1 MQILAD
7 EVEVIEVFGGCF
19 PPISTGTQVF
29 NKEFEKS
36 GLQNKDNVLIK
47 YLEVKLNMC
56 GIVGYIGGNEAAP
69 ILIKGLKKLEYRG
82 YDSAGIAV
90 YGDSINVVKTK
101 GRLAD
106 LDEKVQSLGG
116 VKGTMGIGHT
126 RWATH
131 GAPSDVNSHPHTSMN
146 GRITVVHNGI
156 IENYIQLKAEL
167 EKNGYVFASET
178 DTEVVAQLFD
188 YYYNGDMV
196 DTLIKVIERIR
207 GSYALAVMCT
217 EKTDEIVAVRKDSP
231 MLIGLG
237 EGENYIASDIPAVLE
252 YTKNYYLLNDN
263 EIVVLKKD
271 SVKIL
276 DMNKNEIKK
285 DVYNVTWDIS
295 AAEKGGYDYFML
307 KEIMEQP
314 KAIKDTIHPRIADG
328 TIKLDDVKY
337 TDEDIKNIN
346 RIHIIACGSAY
357 HAGIVGKYVIED
369 FARIPVEVDLASEF
383 RYRNPILNKNDV
395 CIIISQSGETA
406 DTLAALREA
415 KRQGIRILS
424 IVNVVGSSI
433 ARESDDVLYTWA
445 GPEIAVA
452 TTKGYSTQVALMYLI
467 GLKFGQVRGYISD
480 ERVSELIGE
489 LDKLPEYIE
498 KLIDLEKDIK
508 VMAKEHHNS
517 NDVFIIGRGIDYAA
531 SLEGSLKL
539 KEISYIHSEA
549 YAAGELKHGTIS
561 LIEDG
566 TLVVAVATQ
575 DNLYEKLVS
584 NVKEV
589 KARGAYVIAIAKE
602 GNTEIGEVA
611 DKVIYIP
618 HVDDKFTASLNA
630 IPMQLFAYYVAIER
644 GCDVDKPRNLAKSV
658 TVE

>member
-1 MQILAD
+1 
-7 EVEVIEVFGGCF
+7 
-19 PPISTGTQVF
+19 
-29 NKEFEKS
+29 
-36 GLQNKDNVLIK
+36 
-47 YLEVKLNMC
+47 MC
-56 GIVGYIGGNEAAP
+56 GIVGYIGKNEASP
-69 ILIKGLKKLEYRG
+69 ILIKGLQKLEYRG

-90 YGDSINVVKTK
+90 YNNGINVVKTK
-101 GRLAD
+101 GRLVD
-106 LDEKVQSLGG
+106 LDEKVKSLGG
-116 VKGTMGIGHT
+116 VSGTMGIGHT

-131 GAPSDVNSHPHTSMN
+131 GAPSDINSHPHTSMS
-146 GRITVVHNGI
+146 GKITVVHNGI
-156 IENYIQLKAEL
+156 IENYLQLKADL
-167 EKNGYVFASET
+167 EKEGYKFVSET
-178 DTEVVAQLFD
+178 DTEVVAHLFD
-188 YYYNGDMV
+188 FYYDGDMV
-196 DTLIKVIERIR
+196 DTLIKVIDKIR

-217 EKTDEIVAVRKDSP
+217 EKPDEIVAVRKDSP

-237 EGENYIASDIPAVLE
+237 DGENYIASDIPAVLE
-252 YTKNYYLLNDN
+252 YTKDYYLLNDN
-263 EIVVLKKD
+263 EIVVLKRD
-271 SVKIL
+271 GVTVL
-276 DMNKNEIKK
+276 DMDKNEIKK
-285 DVYNVTWDIS
+285 DIYNVTWDIS
-295 AAEKGGYDYFML
+295 SAEKGGYDYFML

-328 TIKLDDVKY
+328 EIKLDDVKY
-337 TDEDIKNIN
+337 TDDDIKNIG

-369 FARIPVEVDLASEF
+369 LARIPVEVDLASEF

-395 CIIISQSGETA
+395 CLIISQSGETA

-415 KRQGIRILS
+415 KRQGVRILS

-467 GLKFGQVRGYISD
+467 GLKFGQVRGFVSD
-480 ERVSELIGE
+480 EKAKAMVSEL
-489 LDKLPEYIE
+489 DKIPEYIE
-498 KLIDLEKDIK
+498 KLLTLDKEIEG
-508 VMAKEHHNS
+508 MAKEHASSEN
-517 NDVFIIGRGIDYAA
+517 VFIIGRGIDYAA
-531 SLEGSLKL
+531 SLEGSLKI

-561 LIEDG
+561 LIEEG
-566 TLVVAVATQ
+566 TLVIAVATQ

-618 HVDDKFTASLNA
+618 NTDDKLTASLSA
-630 IPMQLFAYYVAIER
+630 IPMQLFAYHVAVER
-644 GCDVDKPRNLAKSV
+644 GCDIDKPRNLAKSV

>member
-1 MQILAD
+1 
-7 EVEVIEVFGGCF
+7 
-19 PPISTGTQVF
+19 
-29 NKEFEKS
+29 
-36 GLQNKDNVLIK
+36 
-47 YLEVKLNMC
+47 MC
-56 GIVGYIGGNEAAP
+56 GIVGYVGGNQAAP
-69 ILIKGLKKLEYRG
+69 VLIKGLEKLEYRG

-90 YGDSINVVKTK
+90 FNNGINVVKTK
-101 GRLAD
+101 GRLAE
-106 LDEKVQSLGG
+106 LAEKVKSLGG
-116 VKGTMGIGHT
+116 VEGTMGIGHT

-131 GAPSDVNSHPHTSMN
+131 GAPSDINSHPHTSMS
-146 GRITVVHNGI
+146 GKITVVHNGI

-167 EKNGYVFASET
+167 ENNGYKFVSET

-188 YYYNGDMV
+188 FYYDGNMV
-196 DTLIKVIERIR
+196 DTLIKVIKKVR
-207 GSYALAVMCT
+207 GSYALAIMCT
-217 EKTDEIVAVRKDSP
+217 EKPDEIVAVRKDSP

-263 EIVVLKKD
+263 EIVILKKD
-271 SVKIL
+271 SVTIL
-276 DMNKNEIKK
+276 DMDKNEIKK
-285 DVYNVTWDIS
+285 DIYNVTWDIS

-314 KAIKDTIHPRIADG
+314 KAIRDTIHPRIAEG
-328 TIKLDDVKY
+328 IVKLDNDINY

-346 RIHIIACGSAY
+346 RIHIVACGSAY
-357 HAGIVGKYVIED
+357 HAAIVGKYVIED

-383 RYRNPILNKNDV
+383 RYRNPILSKNDV

-433 ARESDDVLYTWA
+433 ARESDDVIYTWA

-452 TTKGYSTQVALMYLI
+452 TTKGYSTQLAVMYLLGI
-467 GLKFGQVRGYISD
+467 KFGRVRGYL
-480 ERVSELIGE
+480 SESEEKDLVAD
-489 LDKLPEYIE
+489 LDKIPDYITQLL
-498 KLIDLEKDIK
+498 KLEDDMKAL
-508 VMAKEHHNS
+508 AKEHHDL
-517 NDVFIIGRGIDYAA
+517 NDAFNIGRGIDYAIA
-531 SLEGSLKL
+531 LEGALKL
-539 KEISYIHSEA
+539 KEISYIHTEA

-561 LIEDG
+561 LIEEG
-566 TLVVAVATQ
+566 TLVTAIATQ

-589 KARGAYVIAIAKE
+589 KARGAYVIAVAKE
-602 GNTEIGEVA
+602 GNTEIAEVA

-618 HVDDKFTASLNA
+618 RINDKFTSSLVI
-630 IPMQLFAYYVAIER
+630 IPLQLFSYYVAIER
-644 GCDVDKPRNLAKSV
+644 GCDVDKPRTLAKSV